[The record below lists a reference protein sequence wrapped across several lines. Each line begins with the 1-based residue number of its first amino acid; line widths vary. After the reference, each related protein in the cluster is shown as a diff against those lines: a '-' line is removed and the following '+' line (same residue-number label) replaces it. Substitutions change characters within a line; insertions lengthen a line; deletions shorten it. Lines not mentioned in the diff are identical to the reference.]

1 MSGTDAG
8 GRRRS
13 AGAGSAVA
21 RSPACAAARWSPRV
35 GESVRD
41 SLQLELESWCAV
53 WGLPELARKVR
64 IDVSA
69 RFTSSLGRAY
79 YRTCCIRLHA
89 QLLEPERAALLRE
102 VLAHEAAHLA
112 AEILHGS
119 RIRPHGRE
127 WRETFSAIGFEPR
140 VTVPL
145 AETGIAMPDRIPRR
159 RRRLRAVARGSVA
172 RRIVQWLLPF

>member
-1 MSGTDAG
+1 MSGTDGLA
-8 GRRRS
+8 RCRS
-13 AGAGSAVA
+13 SGAG
-21 RSPACAAARWSPRV
+21 PADAPPSSCAAARWSPRV
-35 GESVRD
+35 DASVRD
-41 SLQLELESWCAV
+41 SLQLELDSWCAV
-53 WGLPELARKVR
+53 WGLPELARRVR

-89 QLLEPERAALLRE
+89 QLLDPERAALLRE

-112 AEILHGS
+112 TDILHGS

-127 WRETFSAIGFEPR
+127 WRETFRAIGFAPR
-140 VTVPL
+140 VTVPV
-145 AETGIAMPDRIPRR
+145 AETGISMPDRKPRR
-159 RRRLRAVARGSVA
+159 RRRRQAAGRRSVA

>member
-1 MSGTDAG
+1 MSLADAG

-13 AGAGSAVA
+13 PGAGRPGEMPPS
-21 RSPACAAARWSPRV
+21 CAASRWSPRV
-35 GESVRD
+35 DAALRE
-41 SLQLELESWCAV
+41 SLQRELDSWCTA
-53 WGLPELARKVR
+53 WGLPDLAQRVR

-79 YRTCCIRLHA
+79 YRTCSIRLHA

-112 AEILHGS
+112 ADILHGS

-127 WRETFSAIGFEPR
+127 WRETFRAIGFTPR

-145 AETGIAMPDRIPRR
+145 AETGISMPERAPRR
-159 RRRLRAVARGSVA
+159 RRRRRAGARTSVT

>member
-1 MSGTDAG
+1 MPADHAG
-8 GRRRS
+8 
-13 AGAGSAVA
+13 
-21 RSPACAAARWSPRV
+21 ARWSPRV
-35 GESVRD
+35 DAALRD
-41 SLQLELESWCAV
+41 ALQAEIDAWCAV
-53 WGLPELARKVR
+53 WGLPELAQRVR

-79 YRTCCIRLHA
+79 YRSCSIRLHA
-89 QLLEPERAALLRE
+89 QLLEPGRAVLLRE

-112 AEILHGS
+112 ADMLHGS

-127 WRETFSAIGFEPR
+127 WRETFRAIGFTPR

-145 AETGIAMPDRIPRR
+145 AETGIVMPERAPRR
-159 RRRLRAVARGSVA
+159 RRRGRGGRRAARGSVARDSVA